1 MLEYSKLEQKRALSE
16 MVLLILRGL
25 STPKGMQI
33 IDNHIKNKLK

>member
-1 MLEYSKLEQKRALSE
+1 MLEYSKFDQKKAVAE